1 MHPQEAGWISSA
13 HLVFLLTTSSQKYG
27 PFVVVTDQGQ
37 DTLTAK
43 RWPTVHLSLPFLLYH
58 PRLSSRKSSVAGS
71 REEEAGSSWT
81 QAQTNHRL
89 KPCKCP
95 SQPQSSLVIQEMWLN
110 SYIWGSFVNA
120 VWKALS
126 ILTTCQLCH
135 LRRGEAGRRN
145 STAVLLTILFELW
158 FLCNRFCCWHRFLP
172 RWVLNKVLV
181 ELVFLP
187 YLGHKTR
194 IRGWKKPKDCL
205 IKLVP
210 CSVLSTFS
218 RRGLTT
224 SQRFSMHSEL
234 ALSVKKGIPY

>member
-1 MHPQEAGWISSA
+1 MAHSAPEPAIFIVPPQAQQ
-13 HLVFLLTTSSQKYG
+13 QKVQCG
-27 PFVVVTDQGQ
+27 RESWGGSWLFVNTGSDQPQAETMQVPFTATIITGHSGNVTEQLHMRQFCKCSVEG
-37 DTLTAK
+37 AK
-43 RWPTVHLSLPFLLYH
+43 HINHLSVVPSKE
-58 PRLSSRKSSVAGS
+58 RRSRKKKQYCSSS
-71 REEEAGSSWT
+71 DNSIWT
-81 QAQTNHRL
+81 L
-89 KPCKCP
+89 IP
-95 SQPQSSLVIQEMWLN
+95 L
-110 SYIWGSFVNA
+110 Y
-120 VWKALS
+120 
-126 ILTTCQLCH
+126 
-135 LRRGEAGRRN
+135 
-145 STAVLLTILFELW
+145 
-158 FLCNRFCCWHRFLP
+158 RFCCWHRFLP

-194 IRGWKKPKDCL
+194 IGGWKKPKDCL